1 MASSKVGLLL
11 GASVAAL
18 AAFFMLDKKAG
29 AASAAPPGFVPP
41 PGAQTRVLAPG
52 AANPLPFSVT
62 STSWRLPGDLGMTT
76 MLYKT
81 GSPTDFAVVMKPDA
95 AGQQTGVLAVGTSQT
110 SGLLAQAA
118 VAGF

>member
-11 GASVAAL
+11 GALV
-18 AAFFMLDKKAG
+18 AG
-29 AASAAPPGFVPP
+29 AAALFVFEKKSNAASATPPGFTPP
-41 PGAQTRVLAPG
+41 PGAQTTVLAPG
-52 AANPLPFSVT
+52 GNNPLPFSVT
-62 STSWRLPGDLGMTT
+62 RTAWRLPGDLGVTN

-95 AGQQTGVLAVGTSQT
+95 AGQQIGVLAVGTSQT